1 MADRTD
7 EFVPTALG
15 RLHVMRR
22 GTGPVTA
29 FWHSLFLDSRSWAPL
44 TDALETLAPHRAV
57 VTVDGPSHGP
67 SEPLRRDFTF
77 DECTRAAVEV
87 LDGLGI
93 AEPVDWVG
101 NAWGGHVGILLAA
114 TQPRRIRTLTTIG
127 TPVPALS
134 TRFRWTKAWP
144 LVALYRWSGP
154 TRFLCGALSDALLGS
169 DAVAA
174 QPDQAQAVIDAFRRA
189 DRSGMLHAMRSM
201 MLKRPDLSEYLPR
214 VAAPTLMLAA
224 RDDDEGWPLQQAEAA
239 CATMRNA
246 RAGQLSGSAR
256 VAPLLLDAELIARTL
271 LGFWSE
277 VAQDP
282 AHDVEAFGQ

>member
-7 EFVPTALG
+7 GFVPTALG
-15 RLHVMRR
+15 RLHVTRQ
-22 GTGPVTA
+22 GTGPVTV

-44 TDALETLAPHRAV
+44 TDALDALAPHRAV
-57 VTVDGPSHGP
+57 VTVDGPSHGR
-67 SEPLRRDFTF
+67 SEPVHRDFTF
-77 DECTRAAVEV
+77 DECTRAAGEV

-114 TQPRRIRTLTTIG
+114 TQSRRIRTLTTIG

-134 TRFRWTKAWP
+134 TRFRWAKAWP

-154 TRFLCGALSDALLGS
+154 TRFLSVALSDALLGPE
-169 DAVAA
+169 AVAA
-174 QPDQAQAVIDAFRRA
+174 QPDQAYTVIDAFRCA
-189 DRSGMLHAMRSM
+189 DRTGMLHAMRSM

-214 VAAPTLMLAA
+214 VTAPTLMLAA
-224 RDDDEGWPLQQAEAA
+224 RDDDEGWPVAQAESA

-246 RAGQLSGSAR
+246 RAGVLSGSAR
-256 VAPLLLDAELIARTL
+256 VAPLLLDPELIARTL